1 MSGSKM
7 KIALMSD
14 IHLEFGT
21 YRPRNEEGADVL
33 ILAGD
38 ITTRDFYPEF
48 FQQAGEEFPHV
59 LYVLGN
65 HEYYSQR
72 FEEVEGIFRKYLPSN
87 VHLLNRE
94 FFTLED
100 VLFLGATLWTPLRN
114 NPIVKQRIT
123 DKMSDFRII
132 RYGSGK
138 FTADAHIAEHQ
149 KDMAFLSSSMQ
160 KGSKIVVITHHTPT
174 MGSCSEHYRDEHIV
188 NAAFHNDLEE
198 FILDHPQIRV
208 WCHGHTH
215 HACDYMVGSTR
226 VLCKP
231 RGYAG
236 YEHTI
241 GYKPIYFNI

>member
-1 MSGSKM
+1 M

-14 IHLEFGT
+14 IHLEFGI
-21 YRPRNEEGADVL
+21 YRPRNEGDADVL

-38 ITTRDFYPEF
+38 ITTKDFYTEF
-48 FQQAGEEFPHV
+48 FQEAADEFPHV

-65 HEYYSQR
+65 HEHYSQR
-72 FEEVEGIFRKYLPSN
+72 FEETADTFRKYLPSN

-94 FFTLED
+94 FFTLGD

-114 NPIVKQRIT
+114 DPLIAATIPKM
-123 DKMSDFRII
+123 MSDFRVI
-132 RYGSGK
+132 RYGNGR
-138 FTADAHIAEHQ
+138 FTPEAHIAEHQ

-160 KGSKIVVITHHTPT
+160 KGSKVVVITHHTPT
-174 MGSCSEHYRDEHIV
+174 MGSCSEHYKNEHVV

-215 HACDYMVGSTR
+215 DACDYNVGSTR
-226 VLCKP
+226 VLCRP

-236 YEHTI
+236 YENTE
-241 GYKPIYFNI
+241 GYKPIHFYV